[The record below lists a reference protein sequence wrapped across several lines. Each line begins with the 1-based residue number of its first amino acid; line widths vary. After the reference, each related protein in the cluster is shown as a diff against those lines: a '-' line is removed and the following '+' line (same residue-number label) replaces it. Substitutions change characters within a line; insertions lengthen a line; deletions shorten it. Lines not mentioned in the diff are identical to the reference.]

1 MTLMQPNL
9 VDLPE
14 YLCHPI
20 DVDLQLNGNL
30 LDPYWKLAP
39 PLYLV
44 DAITG
49 QPGRFKTEVR
59 SLYNPR
65 YLYVLFRCEDD
76 YIWGTVTERDGP
88 IYDEEC
94 VEIFLNPAQTT
105 FQYYEINVSP
115 KNVVFDACLLNS
127 RTPAASENPFRS
139 LFQWNLKDLQTAIQ
153 VVGKLD
159 QPGQGREWTAQFAI
173 PLAELWGAPHLPPQ
187 PGDVWRA
194 NFYRIDSPAKDQRE
208 HYAWQKIG
216 RPAFHVPWL
225 FGYLR
230 FTD

>member
-9 VDLPE
+9 SDLPE
-14 YLCHPI
+14 YLCHKI
-20 DVDLQLNGNL
+20 DVDLRFTGNL
-30 LDPYWKLAP
+30 LDPHWQLAP
-39 PLYLV
+39 PLHLV
-44 DAITG
+44 NAITG

-59 SLYNPR
+59 LLYNPR

-94 VEIFLNPAQTT
+94 VEVFVNPAQTS

-127 RTPAASENPFRS
+127 RTPTQNENPFLS
-139 LFQWNLKDLQTAIQ
+139 LYQWNLKDLQTSVQ
-153 VVGKLD
+153 VVGNLD
-159 QPGQGREWTAQFAI
+159 QPGQGREWIVQFAI

-187 PGDVWRA
+187 PGDVWRV
-194 NFYRIDSPAKDQRE
+194 NFYRIDSPSKDQRE

-216 RPAFHVPWL
+216 KAVFHVPWM

-230 FTD
+230 FSD